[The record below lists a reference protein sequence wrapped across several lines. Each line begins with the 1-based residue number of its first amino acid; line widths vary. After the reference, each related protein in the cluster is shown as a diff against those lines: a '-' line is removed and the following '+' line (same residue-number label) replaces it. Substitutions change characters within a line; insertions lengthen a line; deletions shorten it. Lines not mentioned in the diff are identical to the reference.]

1 MKNLNCGWR
10 LVLIGALA
18 MFAVSLAYLALNPEN
33 QLVETERTFVND

>member
-18 MFAVSLAYLALNPEN
+18 MFAVSLAYLALKPEN
-33 QLVETERTFVND
+33 QLVGSERSFVNN